1 MIMGGLYVCGIVFGI
16 IMVSGKFMI
25 VMLVVFDGS
34 QNLVVIFVD
43 YVDGSVVD
51 VMVGVFFEGDFNI
64 NVVMFGIGIMLIVV

>member
-1 MIMGGLYVCGIVFGI
+1 M
-16 IMVSGKFMI
+16 
-25 VMLVVFDGS
+25 
-34 QNLVVIFVD
+34 IFVD